1 MGKSTEGVKK
11 YRMNRDVG
19 VTIFLTRLPAG
30 DYYYNYKLTY
40 EIR

>member
-19 VTIFLTRLPAG
+19 VTILLTRLPAE
-30 DYYYNYKLTY
+30 DCYKYKLANW
-40 EIR
+40 IR